1 MDSIERATRWHASLV
16 ALGVIGLVVTTAAQA
31 PPQSLLVMLRI
42 SKTNGTL
49 AIVDPA
55 TRTIVTRVRTGEDPH
70 GVDVSPDGKFAFVA
84 NTSGDD
90 GESLSIID
98 LQGGKEIRRLS
109 VKGSRPHDV
118 QFAGRY
124 AFFTG
129 GGRKAIGRYD
139 PERNQIEWI
148 ETGPHATRMMA
159 ISADANTIYATSQPT
174 KSVIVLEGVSGA
186 PGNCKLTA
194 IPLGQEG
201 EGLALSPDEKEIW
214 TANPDNSGV
223 SVVDLATRK
232 VETIAVKT
240 DHANRLAITP
250 DGRHVFVMDRD
261 IGVTIIVD
269 RASRK
274 EIKRIAHSG
283 TQPGEAMGIFDVQM
297 TADGSRAFVTVAHI
311 PDTTPR
317 SRARPVVGG
326 KHHIA
331 VIDLKTLEVTGRIDT
346 DIPGDEMAW
355 VISGQD

>member
-1 MDSIERATRWHASLV
+1 MHSTKRVMRWMASLG
-16 ALGVIGLVVTTAAQA
+16 ALGLVGLVATAAAQA
-31 PPQSLLVMLRI
+31 PPQALLVMLRI

-49 AIVDPA
+49 AIIDPA
-55 TRTIVTRVRTGEDPH
+55 TRKIVTRVRTGEDPH
-70 GVDVSPDGKFAFVA
+70 GVDVSPDGKVAFVA

-98 LQGGKEIRRLS
+98 VPGGKEIRRLTL
-109 VKGSRPHDV
+109 KGSRPHDV

-124 AFFTG
+124 AFFTA

-139 PERNQIEWI
+139 PDRNQVEWF
-148 ETGPHATRMMA
+148 ETAPHATRMMA

-174 KSVIVLEGVSGA
+174 KSVIVLEGVAGA
-186 PGNCKLTA
+186 PAQSKLTA
-194 IPLGQEG
+194 ISLGQEG
-201 EGLALSPDEKEIW
+201 EGLALSPDGKEIW

-223 SVVDLATRK
+223 SIVDLATK
-232 VETIAVKT
+232 NVETIAVKT
-240 DHANRLAITP
+240 DHANRLTITR
-250 DGRHVFVMDRD
+250 DGRYVLVLDRD
-261 IGVTIIVD
+261 IGETIIVD
-269 RASRK
+269 RVRRQ
-274 EIKRIAHSG
+274 EIKRIKHSG
-283 TQPGEAMGIFDVQM
+283 TQPGEAMGIFDVQLA
-297 TADGSRAFVTVAHI
+297 ADGARAFVTVAHI

-355 VISGQD
+355 VVSGQE